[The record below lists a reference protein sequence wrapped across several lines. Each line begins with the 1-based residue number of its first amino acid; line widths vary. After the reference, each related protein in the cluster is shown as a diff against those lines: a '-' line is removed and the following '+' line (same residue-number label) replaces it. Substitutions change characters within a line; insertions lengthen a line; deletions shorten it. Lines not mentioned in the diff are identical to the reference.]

1 MDFIPWTSFERI
13 VARYGGDLRVR
24 KFRCSEQFRVMAF
37 AQITYR
43 ESLRDIEACLGAQ
56 PSKLYGMG
64 LREPVA
70 RSTLAD
76 ANEARDWRIWAD
88 IAAILIRR
96 ARKLYINDDIGL
108 DLANTVYA
116 LDSTTIDL
124 CLSLFPWADFRS
136 TKAAI
141 KMHTLLDL
149 RGPIPSFI
157 HVSNGKMGDALALDL
172 IAPEAGAIYV
182 MDRGYVDFRRLH
194 VLHQAGAFF
203 VTRTKINMNYHR
215 VYSHAVDKMTG
226 LRFDQTITLDGFYSQ
241 RHYPQHLRRVG
252 FVDPE
257 TSKRLVFLTNNFTL
271 PASTI
276 CALYKARWQVELF
289 FKWIKQNLRIKHFYG
304 TSENAVKTQIWT
316 AVSVYALA
324 AIIKKELA
332 LDVSLY
338 TFLQILSVHSFEK
351 IQLSCAFQG
360 GDNANCDDPCNRGRF
375 PGDRRVVYVGAWRMR
390 LARGGMLGPGMPRRA
405 PMNS

>member
-124 CLSLFPWADFRS
+124 CLSL
-136 TKAAI
+136 TV
-141 KMHTLLDL
+141 L
-149 RGPIPSFI
+149 I
-157 HVSNGKMGDALALDL
+157 HEREF
-172 IAPEAGAIYV
+172 EAGEHSV
-182 MDRGYVDFRRLH
+182 
-194 VLHQAGAFF
+194 
-203 VTRTKINMNYHR
+203 
-215 VYSHAVDKMTG
+215 
-226 LRFDQTITLDGFYSQ
+226 
-241 RHYPQHLRRVG
+241 RH
-252 FVDPE
+252 
-257 TSKRLVFLTNNFTL
+257 
-271 PASTI
+271 
-276 CALYKARWQVELF
+276 
-289 FKWIKQNLRIKHFYG
+289 
-304 TSENAVKTQIWT
+304 
-316 AVSVYALA
+316 
-324 AIIKKELA
+324 
-332 LDVSLY
+332 
-338 TFLQILSVHSFEK
+338 
-351 IQLSCAFQG
+351 
-360 GDNANCDDPCNRGRF
+360 
-375 PGDRRVVYVGAWRMR
+375 
-390 LARGGMLGPGMPRRA
+390 
-405 PMNS
+405 